1 MSTAVDEEASYS
13 SIDQVISRLKSR
25 NGGEAKDSTGG
36 AGEDVIEWKDMTQEQ
51 KQTAVRRRFKKCIIY
66 VKNLPY
72 KLSSE
77 DLKTLF
83 SKFGEVVQI
92 AKGDES
98 ATMGTAF
105 VVFNKPKEAMA
116 AMNALR
122 GFKVQERYLIIQP
135 YDPETMREKIEQQVE
150 RRRKQLEAG
159 GNAKGKTQA
168 KKQRL
173 T

>member
-1 MSTAVDEEASYS
+1 MSTAVDEEGSHS

-36 AGEDVIEWKDMTQEQ
+36 AGEDVMSGDIREQ
-51 KQTAVRRRFKKCIIY
+51 NRLPRRRFKKCIIY
-66 VKNLPY
+66 VKNLPA
-72 KLSSE
+72 LSE

-92 AKGDES
+92 AKGDEN

-105 VVFNKPKEAMA
+105 VVFDKPKEAMA

>member
-1 MSTAVDEEASYS
+1 MSTVDEEGSYS
-13 SIDQVISRLKSR
+13 SIEDVISRLKNR
-25 NGGEAKDSTGG
+25 NGSEAQDGTGNTD
-36 AGEDVIEWKDMTQEQ
+36 ENVIEWKDMTLEQ

-72 KLSSE
+72 KLSAE

-83 SKFGEVVQI
+83 SKFGEVIQI
-92 AKGDES
+92 AKGDEN

-105 VVFNKPKEAMA
+105 VVFNKPKEAIA

-122 GFKVQERYLIIQP
+122 GFKVQDRYLIIQP

-150 RRRKQLEAG
+150 KRRKQFEDS
-159 GNAKGKTQA
+159 GNAKGKVQA

-173 T
+173 A